1 MSFLVFLKI
10 INHLIVILLDN
21 LFDNRDSIWDLILLY
36 DDVMKVAD
44 TGMALLHSKRKNL
57 VATDKIHYK

>member
-44 TGMALLHSKRKNL
+44 TGMALLHSVQKN
-57 VATDKIHYK
+57 